1 MDIKI
6 EGLDGFDKLI
16 SDLETLGER
25 SKELEGERKVAL
37 PELFTSKFIKENT
50 SFDDQ
55 DKFFDSL
62 PDPDETD
69 VEELDEFVSRNS
81 SFNTWQEL
89 LNASATDYYGR
100 RLYEGLFD

>member
-16 SDLETLGER
+16 SDLETLGKRAE
-25 SKELEGERKVAL
+25 ELEGERKIAL
-37 PELFTSKFIKENT
+37 SELFTSKFIKENT
-50 SFDDQ
+50 SFDAQ